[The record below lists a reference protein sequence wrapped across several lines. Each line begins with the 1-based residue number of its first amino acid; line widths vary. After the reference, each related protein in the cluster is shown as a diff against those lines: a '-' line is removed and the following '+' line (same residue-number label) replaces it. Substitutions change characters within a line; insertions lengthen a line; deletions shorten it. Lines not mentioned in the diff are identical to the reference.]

1 MKVFDELNRFSTLQC
16 QEILQ
21 TFPQALKN
29 KISKKSGDNSKK
41 LCILEYFHLQKML
54 GLKNL
59 NPLRLSENG
68 KPYIEGEKFFSISNS
83 ENVFCISVSRF
94 QVGVDLQKMIAYDER
109 LAKRICNENEFERL
123 KNSKDKD
130 LELTKLWTKK
140 ESLIKCRGE
149 TLGQNLKTLL
159 DDTNG
164 FSFRFSKY
172 KDFIICECK
181 KTL

>member
-1 MKVFDELNRFSTLQC
+1 MKIFDDLNAFSTLQC

-21 TFPQALKN
+21 SFPKVLKN
-29 KISKKSGDNSKK
+29 KISKKSGENSKK
-41 LCILEYFHLQKML
+41 LCILEYFQLQKMI

-59 NPLRLSENG
+59 DGLKFSANG
-68 KPYIEGEKFFSISNS
+68 KPFIEGEKFFNISNS

-109 LAKRICNENEFERL
+109 LAKRICNETEFEKL
-123 KNSKDKD
+123 KSAKDKD
-130 LELTKLWTKK
+130 LALTKLWTKK

-149 TLGQNLKTLL
+149 TIGQDLKTLL
-159 DDTNG
+159 DNADD
-164 FSFRFSKY
+164 FSFRYSKY